1 MVAKHCGNE
10 GKIAAA
16 GKMAKRKEWSEKV
29 GTHAMVGAIVSK
41 NG

>member
-10 GKIAAA
+10 GKMAAA

-29 GTHAMVGAIVSK
+29 GTDTMVNVIVSK
-41 NG
+41 N